1 MWKFLSRLRRP
12 IIIAG
17 IFLLLLPWT
26 LALFSQNPQ
35 NALLSFSFKVGVSF
49 DYGLL
54 FHSAYFKKLPG
65 IPNCCPRFEQGDGDG
80 FRISILGEYKLSFP
94 LFVGARLFYQNFS
107 GKLGKVEPTTL
118 IYQGVPLG
126 GAFEHKIISKFTN
139 MGIEP
144 YISFNPISSL
154 YLSIGV
160 NVGYSFSTWFE
171 QAETIIKP
179 QDIGTFIDSNGN
191 DTHSRI
197 RNQFS
202 GEIPKASHTH
212 QSIIAT
218 ISYELPLNKRATYL
232 VVPFAGYS
240 YGLSE
245 LVRETSWKANSL
257 FIGLGIKY
265 QPKSIS
271 QPIKFFHQEFKL
283 DTIKILARDIQQDT
297 IFKLGSEHRFT
308 QMFESDTAI
317 LEIET
322 RQRTD
327 TIFIKKKFIVTG
339 NISLIGIDSVGNE
352 IPKPE
357 ILVEEFVFNRLDPLL
372 NYIFFSENSS
382 EIPHRYKLLTSQQT
396 EQFVI
401 DSLFYDATIEIYYN
415 ILNIV
420 GKRLQMYPKATVRLV
435 GCNSNTGAEKGNLDL
450 SRRRAE
456 SIKNYLVEVWNI
468 APERI
473 TVEANNLPTRPST
486 PTVEPEKIQ
495 ENQRVEIYS
504 DTYQILEP
512 VFVRKVEKK
521 ISPERLQ
528 FKLDLSSG
536 DEIRKITVVAS
547 QNSTDT
553 LFIKDFEPSFSNLI
567 PWDINQNQDSVPRF
581 PVPIDY
587 TIDIIGKDGN
597 KVTFS
602 DKTKPLKVITIEK
615 KRSELIGDFELE
627 QYSLILFDFDKATI
641 EDNNLKIIEFIKG
654 RLKPESQIEI
664 EGFTDRTGDSEYNRL
679 LSERRAIATRTALN
693 RFDSKAIGFGESRLL
708 FDNDLPEGRFYCRT
722 IIIKVKNPIRLK

>member
-1 MWKFLSRLRRP
+1 MWKFLNRL
-12 IIIAG
+12 IIIARV
-17 IFLLLLPWT
+17 FLLLLPST
-26 LALFSQNPQ
+26 LFLFSQNPKDT
-35 NALLSFSFKVGVSF
+35 LLSFPFKVGVAF
-49 DYGLL
+49 DYDFL

-65 IPNCCPRFEQGDGDG
+65 IPNCCPRFERGDGNG
-80 FRISILGEYKLSFP
+80 FRISVLGEYNISAP
-94 LFVGARLFYQNFS
+94 ISVGVRLFYQNFN
-107 GKLGKVEPTTL
+107 GTLGKIEPTTL
-118 IYQGVPLG
+118 IYQGLPLEG
-126 GAFEHKIISKFTN
+126 EFEHKIISKFTN

-160 NVGYSFSTWFE
+160 NLGYSFSTWFD
-171 QAETIIKP
+171 QAETIVKP
-179 QDIGTFIDSNGN
+179 QDIGTFLDSNGN

-202 GEIPKASHTH
+202 GKIPEASRMH
-212 QSIIAT
+212 QSIVTT

-232 VVPFAGYS
+232 LAPFIGYS
-240 YGLSE
+240 YGLNE

-257 FIGLGIKY
+257 FAGLGIKY
-265 QPKSIS
+265 QPKSIF
-271 QPIKFFHQEFKL
+271 QPTKFFRQEFKL
-283 DTIKILARDIQQDT
+283 DTIKIFAKDIQQDT

-308 QMFESDTAI
+308 QTLENDTAI

-327 TIFIKKKFIVTG
+327 TIFIREKFVVTG
-339 NISLIGIDSVGNE
+339 NISLVGIDSVGNE
-352 IPKPE
+352 IPEPE

-382 EIPHRYKLLTSQQT
+382 EIPNRYKLLTSEQT

-401 DSLFYDATIEIYYN
+401 DSLFYDSTIEIYYN

-420 GKRLQMYPKATVRLV
+420 GKRLRTHSKATIRLV
-435 GCNSNTGAEKGNLDL
+435 GCNSNTGVEKGNLDL
-450 SRRRAE
+450 SRKRAE

-473 TVEANNLPTRPST
+473 IIEANNLPTRPST
-486 PTVEPEKIQ
+486 PTTEPEKIQ

-504 DTYQILEP
+504 DTYEILEP
-512 VFVRKVEKK
+512 VFVRKVERKV
-521 ISPERLQ
+521 SPERLR
-528 FKLDLSSG
+528 FKLDLGSG
-536 DEIRKITVVAS
+536 NEIARITVVAS
-547 QNSTDT
+547 QNNTDT
-553 LFIKDFEPSFSNLI
+553 LFAKDFEPSFPNLI
-567 PWDINQNQDSVPRF
+567 PWDISQNQDSVPKL

-587 TIDIIGKDGN
+587 AVNIIGRDGSR
-597 KVTFS
+597 VTFS
-602 DKTKPLKVITIEK
+602 EKTKPLKVITIEK

-664 EGFTDRTGDSEYNRL
+664 EGFTDKTGDSEYNRL

-693 RFDSKAIGFGESRLL
+693 RLDSKAIGFGESKLL
-708 FDNDLPEGRFYCRT
+708 FDNHLPEGRFYCRT
-722 IIIKVKNPIRLK
+722 IIVKVKNPIRLK

>member
-1 MWKFLSRLRRP
+1 MWKFLSKP
-12 IIIAG
+12 IAIVW
-17 IFLLLLPWT
+17 IFLLSLHLTLL
-26 LALFSQNPQ
+26 LVAQNPKD
-35 NALLSFSFKVGVSF
+35 APLSFPFKVGVSF
-49 DYGLL
+49 DYDFL

-65 IPNCCPRFEQGDGDG
+65 VPNCCPRFERGDGNG
-80 FRISILGEYKLSFP
+80 FRISILGEYNLSAPF
-94 LFVGARLFYQNFS
+94 FVGARLFYQNFNGS
-107 GKLGKVEPTTL
+107 LDKVEPTTL
-118 IYQGVPLG
+118 IYQGVPLE
-126 GAFEHKIISKFTN
+126 GAFEHKIISKFSN
-139 MGIEP
+139 IGIEP

-154 YLSIGV
+154 YLNIGV
-160 NVGYSFSTWFE
+160 NLRYSFSTWFE

-179 QDIGTFIDSNGN
+179 EDIGTFLDSNGN
-191 DTHSRI
+191 DTHNRI

-202 GEIPKASHTH
+202 GAIPEASRIHK
-212 QSIIAT
+212 SIVAT

-232 VVPFAGYS
+232 LAPFVSYS
-240 YGLSE
+240 YGLNE
-245 LVRETSWKANSL
+245 LVRETSWKANFL
-257 FIGLGIKY
+257 FAGLGIKY
-265 QPKSIS
+265 QPKPMP
-271 QPIKFFHQEFKL
+271 QLIKFFHQEFKL
-283 DTIKILARDIQQDT
+283 DTIKILTKDIQQDT
-297 IFKLGSEHRFT
+297 IFKLGSEHQFT
-308 QMFESDTAI
+308 QTFESDTAI

-327 TIFIKKKFIVTG
+327 TIFIKKKFTVTG

-352 IPKPE
+352 ISEPE

-382 EIPHRYKLLTSQQT
+382 EIPNRYKLLTLQQT
-396 EQFVI
+396 EQFTI
-401 DSLFYDATIEIYYN
+401 DSLFYDSTIEIYYN

-420 GKRLQMYPKATVRLV
+420 GKRLRIYPKATVRLV

-450 SRRRAE
+450 SRKRAE

-473 TVEANNLPTRPST
+473 IVEVNNLPTRPST
-486 PTVEPEKIQ
+486 PIEESEKIQ

-512 VFVRKVEKK
+512 VFVRKIEKK
-521 ISPERLQ
+521 VLPERLQ
-528 FKLDLSSG
+528 FKLHLVSEN
-536 DEIRKITVVAS
+536 EIKKITVVAS
-547 QNSTDT
+547 QNNTDT
-553 LFIKDFEPSFSNLI
+553 LFTKDFELDFPNLI
-567 PWDINQNQDSVPRF
+567 PWNISQNQDSISRF

-587 TIDIIGKDGN
+587 TVDITGKDGN
-597 KVTFS
+597 KITLS
-602 DKTKPLKVITIEK
+602 SKTKPLKVITIEK

-641 EDNNLKIIEFIKG
+641 EDNNLKIVEFIKG

-679 LSERRAIATRTALN
+679 LSERRAVATRTALN
-693 RFDSKAIGFGESRLL
+693 RLDSKAVGFGESRLL